1 MPNRTTPGVDS
12 FSRLIERWHLEQRTI
27 SKFME
32 VGPEPVVEGEVTGS
46 VPLEG

>member
-1 MPNRTTPGVDS
+1 MPNRTTPGLDS

-27 SKFME
+27 SKPTE
-32 VGPEPVVEGEVTGS
+32 AGPESVVEGEVTGW